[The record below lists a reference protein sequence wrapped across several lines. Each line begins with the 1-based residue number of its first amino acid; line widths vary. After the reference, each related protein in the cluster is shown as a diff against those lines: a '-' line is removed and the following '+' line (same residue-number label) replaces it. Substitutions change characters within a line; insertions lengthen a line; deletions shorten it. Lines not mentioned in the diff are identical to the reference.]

1 MQENRN
7 FLIGQLAEKVGV
19 STDTIRYYE
28 KEGLIR
34 SHRHTNNYRIYSES
48 DLKKLGFISKAQGS
62 GFTLREI
69 KELLSLIDEGRRD
82 CADYENVAKQKVN
95 EIESKI
101 KVLEEYKNS
110 LIYSLEC
117 CSPETKECKSLP
129 SFSCS

>member
-1 MQENRN
+1 MQENKN

-19 STDTIRYYE
+19 STDTVRYYE

-34 SHRHTNNYRIYSES
+34 SNRHTNNYRIYSES
-48 DLKKLGFISKAQGS
+48 DLKKLGFISEAQDS

-69 KELLSLIDEGRRD
+69 KELLFLIDEGRRN
-82 CADYENVAKQKVN
+82 CSDYENVAKQKIK

-110 LIYSLEC
+110 LISSLEC
-117 CSPETKECKSLP
+117 CSPQTKECKSLP
-129 SFSCS
+129 SF

>member
-19 STDTIRYYE
+19 STDTVRYYE

-34 SHRHTNNYRIYSES
+34 SNRHTNNYRIYSES
-48 DLKKLGFISKAQGS
+48 DLKKLGFISEAQDS

-69 KELLSLIDEGRRD
+69 KELLSLINEGRRN
-82 CADYENVAKQKVN
+82 CSDYENVAKQKIK

-110 LIYSLEC
+110 LISSLKC

-129 SFSCS
+129 FF

>member
-1 MQENRN
+1 MQENRI

-19 STDTIRYYE
+19 STDTVRYYE

-48 DLKKLGFISKAQGS
+48 DLKKLGFISDAQNS

-69 KELLSLIDEGRRD
+69 KELLSLIDKGRRD
-82 CADYENVAKQKVN
+82 CSDYESVAKQKIN

-110 LIYSLEC
+110 LKSSLEC

-129 SFSCS
+129 SF

>member
-7 FLIGQLAEKVGV
+7 FLIGRLAERAGV

-34 SHRHTNNYRIYSES
+34 SHRHTNNYRVYSES

-82 CADYENVAKQKVN
+82 CSDYENVAKQKID
-95 EIESKI
+95 EIKSKI
-101 KVLEEYKNS
+101 KILEEYKNS
-110 LIYSLEC
+110 LISSLEC
-117 CSPETKECKSLP
+117 CSPQTKECKSLP
-129 SFSCS
+129 SFICS